1 MTGRKQTVVESSD
14 GRNSIRQISSKS
26 KRSKRAVSDHPSLI
40 VGFPGTGLVGSISVN
55 YIIEST
61 GMHQIA
67 AIDSE
72 FVVPTITYIG
82 GMLRHP
88 FRIYAN
94 DKSSLYAMVCE
105 APIMPEGVHS
115 IMDVIVKW
123 TIENGIGEVI
133 TLDGIPVKGFPS
145 KDRKSTVLTSY
156 GDKGEN
162 GMSNAALMTGL
173 SAGLLSACLSKD
185 VACTA
190 VMVPAIVGVPD
201 PEGAALLLETI
212 SSMPNVPLEID
223 TDPLIKQ
230 GREIKRRLGEDIE
243 KMKNIQDEQD
253 KTAPYLSRSQ
263 IYG

>member
-1 MTGRKQTVVESSD
+1 MRKQATVESPD
-14 GRNSIRQISSKS
+14 GKNAIRLVSSS
-26 KRSKRAVSDHPSLI
+26 AKRGKRASSDRPSLI

-67 AIDSE
+67 AVDSE

-94 DKSSLYAMVCE
+94 EKGSLYAMVCE

-115 IMDVIVKW
+115 IMDVVVRW
-123 TIENGIGEVI
+123 TAKNGIGEVI
-133 TLDGIPVKGFPS
+133 TLDGIPVRGFPS
-145 KDRKSTVLTSY
+145 NDRKSIVLTSY
-156 GDKGEN
+156 GDKGGN

-190 VMVPAIVGVPD
+190 VMVPAIAGVPD

-212 SSMPNVPLEID
+212 SSMPNVPLEVD
-223 TDPLIKQ
+223 TGPLIKQ
-230 GREIKRRLGEDIE
+230 GMEIKRRLGEDIE
-243 KMKNIQDEQD
+243 KMKSMQEEQD
-253 KTAPYLSRSQ
+253 RTAPYLSRSQ